1 MTRFPRAS
9 NPGFTL
15 IELLVVISIIA
26 LLIGIL
32 LPALGAAREAARA
45 TQCLSTVRQI
55 AIATNVYATEHRDL
69 LPPAWTGNTGTNYG
83 NGWIG
88 TAERFHDAL
97 ESYVDVARGSDE
109 SFGDFYWCP
118 STVLPWNGTD
128 EPKSTYSANVN
139 VLMHFDRY
147 NTPQSTPRLVRTD
160 SIFRPSEVIALGD
173 ANQASATVSGP
184 IYSGGIDGWVQ
195 NYVAT
200 FFNNPTNPLPIDGNI
215 DSTGGGIPIGIRY
228 RHNNEQSAN
237 HAYADG
243 HGAPAPIDSLEN
255 KNLATVY

>member
-1 MTRFPRAS
+1 MTRLNHA
-9 NPGFTL
+9 FTL

-55 AIATNVYATEHRDL
+55 AIATNVYATEHRDR
-69 LPPAWTGNTGTNYG
+69 LPASWSGNSGTPYLG
-83 NGWIG
+83 GTWIG
-88 TAERFHDAL
+88 TAERFHAAL
-97 ESYVDVARGSDE
+97 EDYIDVARGDDDSY
-109 SFGDFYWCP
+109 GDFYWCP

-139 VLMHFDRY
+139 VLTSLARIDR
-147 NTPQSTPRLVRTD
+147 PLVRLD
-160 SIFRPSEVIALGD
+160 EIIRPSEIISVGD

-184 IYSGGIDGWVQ
+184 HYSGMIDGLTYNLPPQV
-195 NYVAT
+195 
-200 FFNNPTNPLPIDGNI
+200 NNPEDPLPIVGNI

-228 RHNNEQSAN
+228 RHNNEQNAN

-243 HGAPAPIDSLEN
+243 HGAPAPIDSLQN
-255 KNLATVY
+255 KNIATAY